1 MLQSELPY
9 TTCDRNVWL
18 PSTALTSSLM
28 VIVRE
33 ITDLSYMQSYARKI
47 SQCLTQIA
55 QQNGSTSDLMKELH
69 TWTSEV
75 SAMLVFLAVGNLQ
88 NYLTFTSSRLDG
100 NIGPSVSQ
108 LPDTF
113 YHDFVVSSRA
123 VLPYCKVHLC

>member
-33 ITDLSYMQSYARKI
+33 ITD
-47 SQCLTQIA
+47 LTQIA